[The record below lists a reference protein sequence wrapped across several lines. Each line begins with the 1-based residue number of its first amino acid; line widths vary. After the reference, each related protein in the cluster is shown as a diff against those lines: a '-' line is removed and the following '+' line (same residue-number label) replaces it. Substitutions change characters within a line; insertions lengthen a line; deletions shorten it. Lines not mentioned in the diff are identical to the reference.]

1 MYKKDAFLLNECFV
15 LFAFV
20 CSLNGYEGLGILMGL
35 AAIFYADFSI
45 SFHVLKNDV
54 PIIITISLFELI
66 MIEVSGLS
74 HVFASLYFLSLSSLL
89 VSFIWSHA
97 SRKAKCY
104 GMQWML
110 VTGILFFLS
119 SFVSSF
125 HQYTFL
131 QTLLIIVVVFLPS
144 SFHYCL
150 TYSRHKQMIS
160 HRNTHRSVV
169 E

>member
-20 CSLNGYEGLGILMGL
+20 CSLNGYEVLGVLMGL
-35 AAIFYADFSI
+35 TAIFYADFSI
-45 SFHVLKNDV
+45 SFHVLKNDGSV
-54 PIIITISLFELI
+54 IITISLLELI
-66 MIEVSGLS
+66 LIEVSGLS

-89 VSFIWSHA
+89 VSFIWSHT

-125 HQYTFL
+125 QQYTFL
-131 QTLLIIVVVFLPS
+131 QTLLIIAVVFLPS

-150 TYSRHKQMIS
+150 TYSLHKQMIS
-160 HRNTHRSVV
+160 HRNTHMSVV

>member
-1 MYKKDAFLLNECFV
+1 MMYKKDAFLLNECFV

-89 VSFIWSHA
+89 VSFSKMLWNA
-97 SRKAKCY
+97 MDACY
-104 GMQWML
+104 GNSLLSLFICIQFSSIY
-110 VTGILFFLS
+110 ILTDTFDHCRCIS
-119 SFVSSF
+119 SIKFSLLFNIFTS
-125 HQYTFL
+125 
-131 QTLLIIVVVFLPS
+131 QTNDFS
-144 SFHYCL
+144 
-150 TYSRHKQMIS
+150 
-160 HRNTHRSVV
+160 
-169 E
+169 

>member
-35 AAIFYADFSI
+35 AAILYADFSI

-54 PIIITISLFELI
+54 PIIITVSLFELI

-89 VSFIWSHA
+89 VSFIWSHT
-97 SRKAKCY
+97 SRKSKMLWNAMDACY
-104 GMQWML
+104 GNSLLSLFICIQFSSIY
-110 VTGILFFLS
+110 ILTDTFDHCRCIS
-119 SFVSSF
+119 SIKFSLLFNIFTS
-125 HQYTFL
+125 
-131 QTLLIIVVVFLPS
+131 QTNDFS
-144 SFHYCL
+144 
-150 TYSRHKQMIS
+150 
-160 HRNTHRSVV
+160 
-169 E
+169 